1 MERFISACKEL
12 DIELT
17 KEQVLAFQSYYDL
30 LIRWNERMN
39 LTSITEFEEVCNKHF
54 LDSLS
59 LVKVLS
65 IHSLKGQKLSLLD
78 VGTGAGFPGIPL
90 KICFPNLQVTLL
102 DSLNKRLTF
111 LNEVI
116 ETLCL
121 KDIVTVHGRA
131 EDFGKDK
138 AYREQFDLCVSRAV
152 ANLSSLSELCLPF
165 VKVAGSFISYKAE
178 KGAEELEAAG
188 KAISLCGGT
197 VLETKEFMLPGTDYY
212 RFMICIKKTKATP
225 MSYPRKAGLPTK
237 EPLC

>member
-12 DIELT
+12 DIELS
-17 KEQVLAFQSYYDL
+17 KEQVLAFQTYYDL

-39 LTSITEFEEVCNKHF
+39 LTTITEFEEVCKKHF

-65 IHSLKGQKLSLLD
+65 IHSLKGQKLSLMD

-90 KICFPNLQVTLL
+90 KICFPDLQVTLL

-116 ETLCL
+116 GTLEL
-121 KDIVTVHGRA
+121 QNIVTVHGRA

-165 VKVAGSFISYKAE
+165 VKVGGSFISYKAE
-178 KGAEELEAAG
+178 KGAEELKTAG
-188 KAISLCGGT
+188 KAISLCGGE
-197 VLETKEFMLPGTDYY
+197 VLETKEFTLPGTDYD
-212 RFMICIKKTKATP
+212 RFMIRIKKNKATP